1 MNKSQP
7 KDFTALSVR
16 VQEREGPGG
25 GTSRD
30 LAPWGFASR
39 RAPSGRGR
47 TLKSLPVLMHHLVSN
62 DTSHLS
68 VVPAVFEEQCRM
80 LAEAGWFGVGLAEAE
95 DFLQGGA
102 DLPEKS
108 FLMTFDDGFLD
119 NYVYAWPI
127 LRKYGH
133 KGVVFVVADR
143 ISETQEAAR
152 EREAAGGASLRPTV
166 EDIWSGR
173 LSAADLP
180 LVDKLL
186 QVDEFGH
193 TVRRDLFFSWDE
205 ARAMEESGVISIAA
219 HSMRHESVF
228 AGPDFSD
235 FVRPKERL
243 RTFCHTTPAS
253 FWGLPDFKRVP
264 ELANRAFIPS
274 PELCAAI
281 KALVPQDE
289 AGAVEFFNSPSR
301 VEELKALVEKFRGRL
316 GEFESEEAQRLRF
329 RGVMVKSRETLA
341 RELRHEVRSFCWPW
355 GVFCEEA
362 RAEGLAAGFEVFY
375 TTALGI
381 NRPGAALAAHR
392 FKVKNRTDKWLL
404 GRLRLYSRPLLGT
417 LYLKMRL

>member
-1 MNKSQP
+1 
-7 KDFTALSVR
+7 
-16 VQEREGPGG
+16 
-25 GTSRD
+25 
-30 LAPWGFASR
+30 
-39 RAPSGRGR
+39 
-47 TLKSLPVLMHHLVSN
+47 MHHLVSN

-95 DFLQGGA
+95 EFLLGNA

-143 ISETQEAAR
+143 ISEAQGEAR
-152 EREAAGGASLRPTV
+152 ERAAAGRPSLRPTI

-180 LVDKLL
+180 MVDKLL

-205 ARAMEESGVISIAA
+205 ARAMEASGVMSIAA

-264 ELANRAFIPS
+264 ELANRSFIPS
-274 PELCAAI
+274 PGLCAVI

-289 AGAVEFFNSPSR
+289 AGAVEFFNSPAK
-301 VEELKALVEKFRGRL
+301 VEELKALVENFRGQL

-329 RGVMVKSRETLA
+329 RGIMLKSQEVLA
-341 RELRHEVRSFCWPW
+341 RELGHAVRSFCWPW

-362 RAEGLAAGFEVFY
+362 RAEGRAAGFEVFY

-381 NRPGAALAAHR
+381 NGPGAAPATHR

-404 GRLRLYSRPLLGT
+404 GRLRLYSRPLLGA
-417 LYLKMRL
+417 LYLKMRF